1 VVVGGIV
8 SKRRPVSSPRP
19 PSTPRATGLLGLKE
33 NIIIGKLIPAGT
45 GMPAYR
51 TVQTH
56 APGYQ
61 PMEYYSSTDEDQDL
75 ADWLAG
81 RVDTM
86 SATAAAEDLSYA
98 NAASRDHRPG
108 PRR

>member
-1 VVVGGIV
+1 
-8 SKRRPVSSPRP
+8 
-19 PSTPRATGLLGLKE
+19 
-33 NIIIGKLIPAGT
+33 
-45 GMPAYR
+45 MPAYR

-61 PMEYYSSTDEDQDL
+61 PMEYYSSTDEDQGL

-86 SATAAAEDLSYA
+86 SASAADDLSFA
-98 NAASRDHRPG
+98 NEAEVIDLARVDDLVVPDGTDEAAG
-108 PRR
+108 

>member
-1 VVVGGIV
+1 
-8 SKRRPVSSPRP
+8 
-19 PSTPRATGLLGLKE
+19 
-33 NIIIGKLIPAGT
+33 
-45 GMPAYR
+45 MPAYR

-98 NAASRDHRPG
+98 NAAEAEVIDLARIDDVVVPDG
-108 PRR
+108 TDEAAG

>member
-81 RVDTM
+81 RGRHHVG
-86 SATAAAEDLSYA
+86 TAAAEDLTTPSGGG
-98 NAASRDHRPG
+98 RDHRPG

>member
-1 VVVGGIV
+1 MAIHL
-8 SKRRPVSSPRP
+8 
-19 PSTPRATGLLGLKE
+19 A
-33 NIIIGKLIPAGT
+33 
-45 GMPAYR
+45 MPAYR

-98 NAASRDHRPG
+98 DAAEAEIIDLARVDDVVVPDG
-108 PRR
+108 TDEAAG